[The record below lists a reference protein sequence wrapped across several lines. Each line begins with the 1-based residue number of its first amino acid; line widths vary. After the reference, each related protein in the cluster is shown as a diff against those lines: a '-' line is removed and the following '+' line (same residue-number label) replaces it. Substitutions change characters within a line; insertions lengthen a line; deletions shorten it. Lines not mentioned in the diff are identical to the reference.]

1 MAAQPKEFIAYIA
14 RALVDEHEAVEVIER
29 DADEGQVLELQV
41 APDDRGKVIGKK
53 GRVAHTMRTLLGA
66 LSDDKQP
73 RSLEIVD

>member
-14 RALVDEHEAVEVIER
+14 RALVDEPEAVEVIER